1 MTGKEQR
8 LTVLKEVGESDA
20 GAIARTYNRPE
31 IQAAVAI
38 ATWQD
43 NKSEIDDVAREL
55 SKQIEKV
62 NGGDMGRPEAMLL
75 AQAHTLDE
83 LFNNLARQAHGRDS
97 LRVME
102 SLLRL
107 AFKAQTQCRATLET
121 LSNIKNPPVVYAKQA
136 NFANGHQQINNGP
149 AAMHGE
155 ETKNKQSELLGVND
169 GERLDTRTTS
179 KTGTE
184 DKAMATLD

>member
-31 IQAAVAI
+31 IRAAVAI

-43 NKSEIDDVAREL
+43 DKSEIDDVAREL

-83 LFNNLARQAHGRDS
+83 LFNNLARQARSRDS
-97 LRVME
+97 LHVME

-121 LSNIKNPPVVYAKQA
+121 LSNIKNPPIVYAKQA
-136 NFANGHQQINNGP
+136 NFANGHQQINNGTP
-149 AAMHGE
+149 AMHGE

-169 GERLDTRTTS
+169 GERLDTGTTS